1 MKEVAKL
8 KRTLNLAPV
17 LQIFQKILENYCP
30 WLYLL
35 IGQVWWLNELWFRRY
50 IRKWA
55 LSHVIILIMVTHLV
69 NHGMVENTKNLISWE
84 WNIAFLRNK
93 EILNLFFRWHILESY
108 RSVAEVTFNCF
119 SKRSFLNVWLDSEYG
134 SVKVCR
140 K

>member
-50 IRKWA
+50 IQRWA
-55 LSHVIILIMVTHLV
+55 LSHVIILIMVTRLV

-93 EILNLFFRWHILESY
+93 KILNLFFRWHILESY

-119 SKRSFLNVWLDSEYG
+119 SFLNVWLHSEYG

>member
-17 LQIFQKILENYCP
+17 LQIFQKILENYCS

-50 IRKWA
+50 IQKWA

-93 EILNLFFRWHILESY
+93 KILNLFFRWHILGSY
-108 RSVAEVTFNCF
+108 RSVAEVTCNCF
-119 SKRSFLNVWLDSEYG
+119 SFLNVWLHSEYG